1 MELQNKDHSRFVDI
15 VQSLARALDLAISR
29 DIRQDSDV
37 DAIVA
42 WIDDAIDTI
51 ASRTFTTPADGELI
65 ESLEGLILKLR
76 VRDASTAPG
85 GRPSDSADPRR

>member
-15 VQSLARALDLAISR
+15 VRSLAQALDLAISR
-29 DIRQDSDV
+29 DIRQDAEV

-42 WIDDAIDTI
+42 RIDQAIDTI
-51 ASRTFTTPADGELI
+51 ASRSFTTPADGELI

-85 GRPSDSADPRR
+85 SRPSGTADRHR